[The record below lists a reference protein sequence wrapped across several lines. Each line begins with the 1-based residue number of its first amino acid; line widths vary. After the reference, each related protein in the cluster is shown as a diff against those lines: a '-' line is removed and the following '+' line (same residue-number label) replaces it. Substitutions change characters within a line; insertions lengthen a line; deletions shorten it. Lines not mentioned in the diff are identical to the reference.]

1 MLWLLEDIIAVLSQ
15 TSSMEELSLPLQTN
29 ELLLISM
36 TWRMEEEIGKWEI
49 NLRLN
54 VVRNSSENFVVR
66 PTANHKRQSRR
77 QDTLLVVLKCVPNL
91 LVSLTPFLSS
101 FYVLTNNIKIK
112 VWLNIYKIYLV
123 CSPRQSHFT
132 QHGPGKPRGWTPMQK
147 RVMGMK
153 RTKKEHSKQSVIQV
167 KNKNKP
173 TALYGLQ

>member
-1 MLWLLEDIIAVLSQ
+1 
-15 TSSMEELSLPLQTN
+15 
-29 ELLLISM
+29 
-36 TWRMEEEIGKWEI
+36 MEEEIGKWKI

-54 VVRNSSENFVVR
+54 VVRNSSKKFVVR

-112 VWLNIYKIYLV
+112 FWLNIYKIYLV

-153 RTKKEHSKQSVIQV
+153 QTKKEHSKQSVIQV